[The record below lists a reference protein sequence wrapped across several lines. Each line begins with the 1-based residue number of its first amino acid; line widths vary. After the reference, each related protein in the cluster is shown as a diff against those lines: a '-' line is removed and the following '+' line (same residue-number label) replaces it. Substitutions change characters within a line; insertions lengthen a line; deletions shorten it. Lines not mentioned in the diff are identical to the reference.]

1 MTRAIAYPSSSR
13 SEGRLLTLVLGLAI
27 LVTLAPV
34 ARLFH
39 EGLTAGGGLNPGFL
53 AEVLAKPATRSALW
67 HSLVTAGLGTLIS
80 VLIGGVFA
88 FLVALT
94 DLRRK
99 AALVFCLMI
108 PMMIPPQ
115 ITALSWTQVMG
126 PSSVFLKTLGLA
138 PPLGAPQPL
147 YSPGGIIL
155 LLGIQHTSII
165 FLTLRAGL
173 RAIPQDAVEAA
184 RISGARGLR
193 IWWQVVLPL
202 TLPSLLGGI
211 AITFVTALGNFGIP
225 AMLGIPAGYATLP
238 TLIYQRLAGLGT
250 AVLAEVAVLAMLIG
264 AVAIAGI
271 LLQRFFQRRQRLHLT
286 GPGGRALMIP
296 LGRARLPV
304 EIALWLVI
312 AAILVLPMAGLLAT
326 SLVPAYGVPLR
337 LDTLSLDGWHEAL
350 FRQPATRR
358 AFVNS
363 FLLSAGA
370 AALLG
375 NRAAARLAMKQFE
388 GALADAEAAVKLDA
402 GWAKGH
408 FRRGQAL
415 AGLERWADARAAF
428 EEVLRIVS
436 PVHAFFRTADCD
448 TEVAGYPIPD
458 GAKIHCCLGAA
469 NLDPEKW
476 PETRIIFT
484 DTETSNWTW
493 DPVARQFFWHRF
505 FSHQPDLNF
514 ENPAVREAI
523 HQLEDVIAAEDT
535 RRAAKLCA
543 NYGITTRR
551 ISLHEHNEA
560 SRTPSILARLSRG
573 ETVAGVSDAGPPL
586 ISDSGSGVTQA
597 VLD

>member
-53 AEVLAKPATRSALW
+53 AEVLSKPATRSALW

-286 GPGGRALMIP
+286 GSGGRALMIP

-370 AALLG
+370 AALLMALCLPLAWLMERHKTRAG
-375 NRAAARLAMKQFE
+375 QLFDSLLDLPYALPGVVLAIAMILLLINLPFTEATLYGTIWIIFLAYLARFLAVMFRPVQSSLRQLDPAMDEAARAVGAPLWRRLRDIILPLSAPAAAA
-388 GALADAEAAVKLDA
+388 GAILVFLTAFNELTVS
-402 GWAKGH
+402 
-408 FRRGQAL
+408 AL
-415 AGLERWADARAAF
+415 LWSSG
-428 EEVLRIVS
+428 
-436 PVHAFFRTADCD
+436 
-448 TEVAGYPIPD
+448 TET
-458 GAKIHCCLGAA
+458 LGVVIF
-469 NLDPEKW
+469 NLD
-476 PETRIIFT
+476 
-484 DTETSNWTW
+484 DS
-493 DPVARQFFWHRF
+493 
-505 FSHQPDLNF
+505 
-514 ENPAVREAI
+514 
-523 HQLEDVIAAEDT
+523 
-535 RRAAKLCA
+535 
-543 NYGITTRR
+543 
-551 ISLHEHNEA
+551 
-560 SRTPSILARLSRG
+560 G
-573 ETVAGVSDAGPPL
+573 ETVMASAVAMTIVLVVMFLMAVIQLTSRHLPKGVVPWQS
-586 ISDSGSGVTQA
+586 
-597 VLD
+597 